1 MRAMKTCGG
10 KRDGTSSGENMLV
23 GQDGLQDV
31 VAWLPRKCGKRYRE
45 LVTGWKNRY
54 QNF

>member
-1 MRAMKTCGG
+1 MKTCR
-10 KRDGTSSGENMLV
+10 KRDGTKSSGENVLV

-31 VAWLPRKCGKRYRE
+31 AAWLPTKCGKRYRE
-45 LVTGWKNRY
+45 LVAGWKNRY